1 MQPINKEERRK
12 AFINFLLLF
21 ILSTGII
28 IAIVFFS
35 IQVPFKQNEQL
46 TQQISVFQKERDFSQ
61 IFFIQMSGISNMLDS
76 INTNSLRP
84 DLLDGDI
91 TEGIKTLNS
100 KVNTDSVGDKNIYAN
115 VVQVLADLQSSKK
128 QLRDRTGKDDNINE
142 LKKTIDDLS
151 IKLNQSLYREANL
164 TQQIIN
170 MNQRSAPGL
179 NSK

>member
-1 MQPINKEERRK
+1 MQPINKDERRK

-28 IAIVFFS
+28 VAIVFFS

-61 IFFIQMSGISNMLDS
+61 NFFIQMSGITNMLDS

-91 TEGIKTLNS
+91 TEGIKKLNS
-100 KVNTDSVGDKNIYAN
+100 KVNTDSAGDRNIYAN

-170 MNQRSAPGL
+170 MNQRAAPGF